1 MKSLS
6 QSTAL
11 LLSVLF
17 AAVGCAGRRDPVWS
31 PSPSRVV
38 RRQGR
43 WLLGVDVVGF
53 DVCGHSAEEVW
64 NGMDV
69 ANESKFGDSPEIFIE
84 GQVFRDGTFLG
95 QHVFCNTLKGGFHC
109 SFPVARGEEALDLYL
124 AMPSHPDFV
133 GEDENRTE
141 LLGTDWRPNG
151 ITRTTAARKV
161 GVYSCWGVVDY
172 VGQTDE
178 IVRSDIYCSGNVN

>member
-17 AAVGCAGRRDPVWS
+17 AAVGCASEGTSMESLAFTSSGGKADGS
-31 PSPSRVV
+31 C
-38 RRQGR
+38 
-43 WLLGVDVVGF
+43 VDVVGF